1 MVKWAQVVFAEP
13 GMLDG
18 VGAVDFVCLRK
29 EEPEVVE
36 GFPWD
41 KLELGKGVLVGSGL
55 FKVGS
60 KGVDRCLG

>member
-1 MVKWAQVVFAEP
+1 
-13 GMLDG
+13 MLEG

-55 FKVGS
+55 SEVGS